1 LKRLVTIGECMIE
14 LQQAEGGLLRPGFA
28 GDMLNSAFYAR
39 QILTPEWS
47 VGFFSGFGTDRL
59 SRELR
64 GNIEALGI
72 DTSHAFETSDRQAGL
87 YMIHLTEGERSFSYW
102 RSHSAARLLASNPA
116 LLREALS
123 DADIILFS
131 GITLAILEN
140 DDAESLFQALAVARD
155 ADKVVAFDPN
165 IRIVLWPDRERMVRL
180 IERALEVSSIA
191 LPSFD
196 DEALY
201 FGDADPDATIRRIL
215 SHGPG
220 MVVVKDGPKDVR
232 IGARSETTT
241 VRVNPASRVVDTT
254 GAGDSFNGVFLARL
268 ALNDPPE
275 MAARTAASIASI
287 VIQHHGALVPQLMVQ
302 TSTENTMCD
311 MRVEI
316 LTTDPETPVQSQAA
330 HHEGRVK

>member
-1 LKRLVTIGECMIE
+1 MKRMVTIGECMIE
-14 LQQAEGGLLRPGFA
+14 LRQAEGGLLRQGFA

-39 QILTPEWS
+39 QTLAPEWY
-47 VGFFSGFGTDRL
+47 VGFFSGFGTDRA
-59 SRELR
+59 SRALR

-72 DTSHAFETSDRQAGL
+72 DTSHAFETGDRQAGL

-102 RSHSAARLLASNPA
+102 RSQSAARLLASDPDR
-116 LLREALS
+116 LREALS

-140 DDAESLFQALAVARD
+140 DDSESLLHALAAARD

-165 IRIVLWPDRERMVRL
+165 IRIALWPDRERMVRL

-215 SHGPG
+215 SRGPD

-232 IGARSETTT
+232 IGTRSGTSN
-241 VRVNPASRVVDTT
+241 VRVCPASRVVDTT
-254 GAGDSFNGVFLARL
+254 GAGDSFNGVFLACL
-268 ALNDPPE
+268 AMNDPPE
-275 MAARTAASIASI
+275 MAARAAASVAST
-287 VIQHHGALVPQLMVQ
+287 VIQHHGALVPRLTVQ
-302 TSTENTMCD
+302 TPGKRPMCD
-311 MRVEI
+311 MREEI
-316 LTTDPETPVQSQAA
+316 LMTDPKPPAHSQVA
-330 HHEGRVK
+330 HDEGEVK